1 MAGMDIAE
9 KRLPQDGR
17 IKLNLLGKEVDLR
30 VSTIPGLYG
39 ESIVLRILDKSSLLL
54 GLDELGFLEKDEK
67 HLDSILD
74 VANGIFLVT
83 GPTGS
88 GKTTTLYASLSK
100 LNKPDKKLITV
111 EEPVEYMIS
120 GINQSQV
127 RPEIGLT
134 FAKVLRSML
143 RQAPDIIMIGEIRDL
158 ETAEIAIRAALTGHL
173 VFSTLHTNDAPGAIT
188 RLIDMGIKPF
198 LVASSVQAVLA
209 QRLVRLICDNCKEP
223 YEPRADELTQLGLEP
238 SEKGKVKLYRG
249 KGCGEC
255 HFTGY
260 RGREG
265 IFELMEMSPAVRDMV
280 MHKISAIEIREQARK
295 EGMNTLRDD
304 GMKKVLLGRTTVSEV
319 LRITQQDIS

>member
-1 MAGMDIAE
+1 MSLHGADSQAVLLRQHELLKETEDAPVVKIVNFILLEGIKQRASDIHIEPLEDKFRIRYRVDGVLHEVPGPPRKLRGSVTSRVKIMAGMDIAE

-134 FAKVLRSML
+134 F
-143 RQAPDIIMIGEIRDL
+143 
-158 ETAEIAIRAALTGHL
+158 
-173 VFSTLHTNDAPGAIT
+173 
-188 RLIDMGIKPF
+188 
-198 LVASSVQAVLA
+198 
-209 QRLVRLICDNCKEP
+209 
-223 YEPRADELTQLGLEP
+223 
-238 SEKGKVKLYRG
+238 GKV
-249 KGCGEC
+249 
-255 HFTGY
+255 
-260 RGREG
+260 
-265 IFELMEMSPAVRDMV
+265 
-280 MHKISAIEIREQARK
+280 
-295 EGMNTLRDD
+295 
-304 GMKKVLLGRTTVSEV
+304 
-319 LRITQQDIS
+319 